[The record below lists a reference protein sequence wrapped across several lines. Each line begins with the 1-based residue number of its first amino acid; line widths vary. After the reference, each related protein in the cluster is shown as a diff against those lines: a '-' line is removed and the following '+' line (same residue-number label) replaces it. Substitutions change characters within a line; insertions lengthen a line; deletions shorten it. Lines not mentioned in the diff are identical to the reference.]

1 MCGIIGANFNFF
13 YNNSL
18 YHRGSDFKG
27 SYCDESVSLFHNR
40 LSIIDLS
47 TKANQPF
54 RFEDLVLVFNGEIY
68 NYKEI
73 KQELKEY
80 NFKTCS
86 DTEVLLY
93 AYHKWGEECLEK
105 FNGDFAFCI
114 YDKKKKEL
122 FCARDRVGNKPFY
135 YYFDGKKFIFAS
147 ELKAFNNYIL
157 IEFNMR
163 KLGDAILFSIND
175 NDEHTIYKNIYNLK
189 PSHYLKFNLATK
201 KLKIKRYWSLKRR
214 DVGCFDKALEEFEY
228 LFRDSIKLRLQA
240 DVSVGG
246 MLSGGIDS
254 SLVAFFAQ
262 DISFFSIVY
271 PHYKDIDESY
281 YIGLLQSKLN
291 LKIKYLTPSFDNF
304 MKDFNDLIYA
314 QDDIFR
320 SLSIYMQYF
329 IFKNANVKV
338 MLSGQGADEL
348 FGGYYHHIARFIAK
362 SEKEFL
368 NRVKLYKSQALEEF
382 KIGKKLT
389 LPSKIKE
396 KLLKEDNLKY
406 LEIVKEVL
414 VDYEPNYDLLLKK
427 YTSNLNKAL
436 EQDALALN
444 LPMLLRF
451 EDRNAMRFSIEN
463 RTPFTDYRI
472 IEFALNLPIEYRF
485 KNGLSKYFLRVF
497 ASRFLPKKIVFRLD
511 KKAFEAPDNKWLQ
524 KLNLN
529 NLVEFRLFL
538 FEKLKNS
545 KRCT

>member
-1 MCGIIGANFNFF
+1 MCGIIGTNFDFF

-18 YHRGSDFKG
+18 YHRGPDFKE

-54 RFEDLVLVFNGEIY
+54 RFKDLVLVFNGEIY

-93 AYHKWGEECLEK
+93 SYHKWGEECLEK

-147 ELKAFNNYIL
+147 ELKAFKNYVL
-157 IEFNMR
+157 LEFNIQ

-189 PSHYLKFNLATK
+189 PSHYLKFNLITK
-201 KLKIKRYWSLKRR
+201 KLKIKKYWSVKKR
-214 DVGCFDKALEEFEY
+214 DINCFDKALEEFEY
-228 LFRDSIKLRLQA
+228 LFKDSIKLRLQA

-262 DISFFSIVY
+262 DISFFSIVH

-291 LKIKYLTPSFDNF
+291 LKIKYLTPSFNNF
-304 MKDFNDLIYA
+304 IKDFNDLIYT

-348 FGGYYHHIARFIAK
+348 FGGYYHHIARFIVK
-362 SEKEFL
+362 DEKEFL
-368 NRVKLYKSQALEEF
+368 NRVKLYKCQALEEF
-382 KIGKKLT
+382 KTGKKLT
-389 LPSKIKE
+389 LPNKIKG

-406 LEIVKEVL
+406 LEIVKKVL
-414 VDYEPNYDLLLKK
+414 IDYEPNYDLLLKK
-427 YTSNLNKAL
+427 YTSNINEAL
-436 EQDALALN
+436 KQDTLALN

-497 ASRFLPKKIVFRLD
+497 ASKFLPKKIVFRLD
-511 KKAFEAPDNKWLQ
+511 KKGFEAPDNKWLQ

-545 KRCT
+545 IKE